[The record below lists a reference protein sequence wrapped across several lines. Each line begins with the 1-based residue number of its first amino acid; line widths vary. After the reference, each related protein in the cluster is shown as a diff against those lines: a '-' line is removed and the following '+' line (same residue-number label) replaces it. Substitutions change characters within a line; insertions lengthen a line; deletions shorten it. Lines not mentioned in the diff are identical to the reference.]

1 MTTKPATAK
10 SKPSSKPEAPQYYSL
25 DAILKRNATYNVIFG
40 ERSNGKTYAALK
52 YAIKQRIEDGSEFAY
67 IRRWKEDVTGRR
79 ASQLFSGLIANNE
92 VARLSNKL
100 YTGVHYYAGKFY
112 LCEYDDDTGK
122 PLYNSQGGAQGGDLL
137 GYGFALSDVEH
148 DKSTSYPNVKTI
160 IFDEFLTT
168 KSYFPD
174 EFVTFMNVIST
185 IVRRRTDVRI
195 FMLGN
200 TVNKYAPYF
209 KEMGLRHVPN
219 MKQGTIDLYTYG
231 DSELTVAVEYCNSR
245 KSPDAKTNKYFAFDN
260 PKLHMIT
267 DGAWALDIYPHL
279 PMKYVPDDVIF
290 NYFIV
295 FEGETYHAEIVNVKG
310 VYFTYIHRK
319 TTPIKNPEEDLI
331 YTFEPRPEF
340 NYCQNIYLHMS
351 PIQERILFFFKTGR
365 VYYQD
370 NEVGDAIKNYL
381 NICKRNAL

>member
-1 MTTKPATAK
+1 MATQRKTKAE
-10 SKPSSKPEAPQYYSL
+10 SQYYSF
-25 DAILKRNATYNVIFG
+25 DNILKRNATYNVIFG
-40 ERSNGKTYAALK
+40 ERSNGKTYAGLK
-52 YAIKQRIEDGSEFAY
+52 YAIQQWMDEGSEFAY

-79 ASQLFSGLIANNE
+79 ASQLFSGLIANDE
-92 VARLSNKL
+92 IRKITKGA
-100 YTGVHYYAGKFY
+100 YEGVHYYAGKFY
-112 LCEYDDDTGK
+112 LCLYDEENGK
-122 PLYNSQGGAQGGDLL
+122 PIYNQQTDLL

-148 DKSTSYPNVKTI
+148 DKSTSYPKIKTV

-174 EFVTFMNVIST
+174 EFVIFMNVIST

-209 KEMGLRHVPN
+209 KEMGLRHVQN

-231 DSELTVAVEYCNSR
+231 DSELSVAVEYCNSR

-267 DGAWALDIYPHL
+267 DGAWALDLYPHL
-279 PMKYVPDDVIF
+279 PMKYTPNDVLF
-290 NYFIV
+290 NYFII
-295 FEGETYHAEIVNVKG
+295 FEGETYHAEVVNVNG

-319 TTPIKNPEEDLI
+319 TTPIKNPDEDLI
-331 YTFEPRPEF
+331 YSFEPRPEL
-340 NYCQNIYLHMS
+340 NYSQDIYQPMS
-351 PIQERILFFFKTGR
+351 TIQERVLWFFKAGR

-370 NEVGDAIKNYL
+370 NDVGDSIKNFL
-381 NICKRNAL
+381 NICKNK